1 MTKNF
6 MASGLASD
14 FNNLLLIILIFLL
27 FLVIVFLQLR
37 QKSIQVNK
45 SETIK
50 SNWLEQAP
58 AYLCTL
64 EKDSLGQWQIIESS
78 NIFIE
83 HFLDLDKPRGQVW
96 PWSAF
101 LARLLPEE
109 AEIHLAEIQ
118 ENLNK
123 RIPWESTLMARALD
137 NSIKHLQAQCVPDAD
152 NRLHILMVDIS
163 KQKWIEQALLQS
175 QERFRTLLSSIPE
188 VVCELY
194 VRADEFGP
202 YYLSPQ
208 AEEILGYAPWYT
220 IKEWRSRKY
229 LHPDDW
235 KKVTA
240 SLPAIYLQQPA
251 FFRQELRFLKPS
263 GQYHWLLFNARL
275 IKKEKNELIYH
286 GIISDTTAFRRL
298 EQAWQKAKQQADF
311 ANQAKSEFI
320 SRMSHEIRS
329 PLNVILGFTQLLLQ
343 GENRTQFSEET
354 LKSIQQIDE
363 SGWYL
368 LELLNEILDLSR
380 IEAGRIAV
388 TVQNISIAEVM
399 EECVQMMLPI
409 AKPQNINIEMRLP
422 PKNYCLLSDSLR
434 LRQIFL
440 NLLSNAVKYNIPNG
454 TVYFYC
460 ELLKDERIRIVV
472 RDTGIGIAKAD
483 LGNLFQPFNRLG
495 QEFGKQQGTGIGL
508 VVTQRLVHLLSGNIG
523 VDSEEGKGT
532 TFWVDFPLF
541 SADVAQIEEAK
552 RESENQLPKITQPVF
567 IFYIDDQISSIQLM
581 QQFLLPYPL
590 LKVQGVLNPQLGLQM
605 ARDLIPDIIFLDIR
619 LPGIDGYQV
628 LNQLKS
634 HAETKDIPVVAVS
647 ADAMPDQIRRAKAA
661 GFADYLT
668 KPIVLSDLYRVLST
682 VFFNHSSNF
691 SKQ

>member
-1 MTKNF
+1 
-6 MASGLASD
+6 MASGLPSD
-14 FNNLLLIILIFLL
+14 INSLLLTILIFLL
-27 FLVIVFLQLR
+27 LLISILLLRLQR
-37 QKSIQVNK
+37 KSTIISAKEIKK
-45 SETIK
+45 SK
-50 SNWLEQAP
+50 WLEKAP

-64 EKDSLGQWQIIESS
+64 EQDPAGQWQIIESS
-78 NIFIE
+78 KFFIE
-83 HFLDLDKPRGQVW
+83 TFLEPSSETTW
-96 PWSAF
+96 PLTAF
-101 LARLLPEE
+101 LSRILPEE
-109 AEIHLAEIQ
+109 AEARTLEIQ
-118 ENLNK
+118 ENIASNQ
-123 RIPWESTLMARALD
+123 PWEMTLMVRALD
-137 NSIKHLQAQCVPDAD
+137 NSIKYLQLQCTPDSEK
-152 NRLHILMVDIS
+152 LYILMVDIS

-194 VRADEFGP
+194 VRQDEFGP

-208 AEEILGYAPWYT
+208 AEEILGYAPWYA

-235 KKVTA
+235 KKITA
-240 SLPAIYLQQPA
+240 NLPAIYLQQPA

-275 IKKEKNELIYH
+275 IKKERNELIYH
-286 GIISDTTAFRRL
+286 GVISDSTAFRRL

-343 GENRTQFSEET
+343 EESCPQFSEET

-388 TVQNISIAEVM
+388 TVQNVPIAEVM
-399 EECVQMMLPI
+399 EECYKMMLPI
-409 AKPQNINIEMRLP
+409 AKPQNINIEASLP
-422 PKNYCLLSDSLR
+422 PENYCLLSDSLR

-454 TVYFYC
+454 TVYFFY

-472 RDTGIGIAKAD
+472 RDTGFGIAKAD
-483 LGNLFQPFNRLG
+483 LANLFQPFNRLG
-495 QEFGKQQGTGIGL
+495 QEFGQQQGTGIGL
-508 VVTQRLVHLLSGNIG
+508 VVTQRLVHLLSGSIN
-523 VDSEEGKGT
+523 VESEEGKGT

-541 SADVAQIEEAK
+541 SADIAEIEEAK
-552 RESENQLPKITQPVF
+552 RESENQLPQITQPVF
-567 IFYIDDQISSIQLM
+567 IFYIDDQISSIRLM

-605 ARDLIPDIIFLDIR
+605 AKDLLPDIIFLDIR
-619 LPGIDGYQV
+619 LPGLDGYQV
-628 LNQLKS
+628 LSQLKS
-634 HAETKDIPVVAVS
+634 HADTKDIPVVAVS
-647 ADAMPDQIRRAKAA
+647 ADAMPDQIRRAKTA

-668 KPIVLSDLYRVLST
+668 KPIVLSDLYRILST
-682 VFFNHSSNF
+682 VLFNHSSNF

>member
-1 MTKNF
+1 

-14 FNNLLLIILIFLL
+14 INSFLLTILIFLL
-27 FLVIVFLQLR
+27 LLISVALLRLQ
-37 QKSIQVNK
+37 QKSARTSATEI
-45 SETIK
+45 TK

-64 EKDSLGQWQIIESS
+64 QKDATDQWQIIESS
-78 NIFIE
+78 KLFIE
-83 HFLDLDKPRGQVW
+83 NFLESKSETTW
-96 PWSAF
+96 PLTAF
-101 LARLLPEE
+101 LSRILPEE
-109 AEIHLAEIQ
+109 VEARTLEIQ
-118 ENLNK
+118 EKIASNQ
-123 RIPWESTLMARALD
+123 PWEMRVMVRALD
-137 NSIKHLQAQCVPDAD
+137 NSIKHLQLQCTPDAEK
-152 NRLHILMVDIS
+152 RLYILLVDIS
-163 KQKWIEQALLQS
+163 KQKWIEQSLLQS

-194 VRADEFGP
+194 VRQDEFGP

-208 AEEILGYAPWYT
+208 AEEILGYAPWYA

-235 KKVTA
+235 KKITA
-240 SLPAIYLQQPA
+240 NLPAIYLQQPA

-286 GIISDTTAFRRL
+286 GVISDSTAFRRL

-343 GENRTQFSEET
+343 EENRPQLTEEV

-380 IEAGRIAV
+380 IEAGHIAV
-388 TVQNISIAEVM
+388 TVQKVPIADVM
-399 EECVQMMLPI
+399 EECYKMMLPI
-409 AKPQNINIEMRLP
+409 AKPQNISIEVNLP
-422 PKNYCLLSDSLR
+422 PENYCLLSDALR

-440 NLLSNAVKYNIPNG
+440 NLLSNAVKYNITNG
-454 TVYFYC
+454 TVYFFY
-460 ELLKDERIRIVV
+460 ELRKDERIRIVV
-472 RDTGIGIAKAD
+472 RDTGLGIAKAN
-483 LGNLFQPFNRLG
+483 LANLFQPFNRLG
-495 QEFGKQQGTGIGL
+495 QEFGQQQGTGIGL
-508 VVTQRLVHLLSGNIG
+508 VVTQRLVHLLSGSID

-532 TFWVDFPLF
+532 TFWVEFPLF
-541 SADVAQIEEAK
+541 SADIAEIEEAK
-552 RESENQLPKITQPVF
+552 RESENQLPQITQPIF
-567 IFYIDDQISSIQLM
+567 IFYIDDQISSIRLM

-605 ARDLIPDIIFLDIR
+605 AKDLLPDIIFLDIR
-619 LPGIDGYQV
+619 LPGLDGYQV
-628 LNQLKS
+628 LNQLKNY
-634 HAETKDIPVVAVS
+634 ADTKDIPVIAVS
-647 ADAMPDQIRRAKAA
+647 ADAMPDQIRRAKTA
-661 GFADYLT
+661 GFTDYLT
-668 KPIVLSDLYRVLST
+668 KPIVLSDLYRILSNVL
-682 VFFNHSSNF
+682 VNHSSNF